1 MKKISITINKI
12 ISLSLI
18 ISLMGSN
25 SLVFAQSVVNV
36 PVKEYTTT
44 LEASNIKE
52 VQTQVKDFY
61 YYFDN
66 RAESWKNLLYND
78 KALKELTTNEYR
90 EILNVLQESIGK
102 YEKLVESTER
112 AIYVSDIGIHSS
124 ILKLMTDKYVP
135 ESDRVFSR
143 YALEKD
149 LLGWKLARRFGDTEP
164 DIIQNMKKT
173 LNELV
178 KDLDAKGIRNIEIN
192 RHEITAIYDYIAQ
205 RTKGMRGTLD
215 RLLYDVEDQLYGA
228 NAFSVSDVLTY
239 AWKRLEKTATPEARK
254 SMELVLKSRQELKP
268 SELLNLAKQ
277 IKKVVKKN
285 AAKASIKNFSVLKM
299 FIRLSKM
306 SPRARAAY
314 IKDFVGN
321 LTQEQRE
328 FLLVLGRQDDDI
340 VIEIER
346 SLREAAE
353 QAGKKAGK
361 GLFGK
366 FLMNGPLIVIGSFL
380 VFQMITEISAD
391 SNFGNATDYAEY
403 SENIKK
409 QMKDGTLTLG
419 DAIAFFENEETE
431 SEILND
437 PEMTLSYITVI
448 LSLNEALTSNI
459 GKDIEKD
466 KEIVQSLTYH
476 GDTEISFMEDELLE
490 NMENINFSIKE
501 KHA

>member
-1 MKKISITINKI
+1 
-12 ISLSLI
+12 
-18 ISLMGSN
+18 
-25 SLVFAQSVVNV
+25 
-36 PVKEYTTT
+36 
-44 LEASNIKE
+44 
-52 VQTQVKDFY
+52 
-61 YYFDN
+61 
-66 RAESWKNLLYND
+66 
-78 KALKELTTNEYR
+78 
-90 EILNVLQESIGK
+90 
-102 YEKLVESTER
+102 
-112 AIYVSDIGIHSS
+112 
-124 ILKLMTDKYVP
+124 
-135 ESDRVFSR
+135 
-143 YALEKD
+143 
-149 LLGWKLARRFGDTEP
+149 
-164 DIIQNMKKT
+164 
-173 LNELV
+173 
-178 KDLDAKGIRNIEIN
+178 
-192 RHEITAIYDYIAQ
+192 
-205 RTKGMRGTLD
+205 
-215 RLLYDVEDQLYGA
+215 
-228 NAFSVSDVLTY
+228 
-239 AWKRLEKTATPEARK
+239 
-254 SMELVLKSRQELKP
+254 
-268 SELLNLAKQ
+268 
-277 IKKVVKKN
+277 
-285 AAKASIKNFSVLKM
+285 M

-314 IKDFVGN
+314 INDFVGN

-380 VFQMITEISAD
+380 VFQMITEINAD

-476 GDTEISFMEDELLE
+476 GDTELSFMEDELLE